1 MKTFFQALFLI
12 STFSTLLFSCTKNT
26 GPAEPVIILTSPTDT
41 TTINAG
47 DTVQIVGSVSDNKD
61 LHEFYFTLK
70 NNTTDTVEFYDNP
83 YVHGAKIHHFT
94 YQWITGDSAAYKLII
109 QVLDHES
116 HTSTKELV
124 VKVN

>member
-1 MKTFFQALFLI
+1 MKKFFQALFLI
-12 STFSTLLFSCTKNT
+12 STLAAALFSCTKNT

-70 NNTTDTVEFYDNP
+70 NHTADTVVSYDNP
-83 YVHGAKIHHFT
+83 YVHGAKIHHFA
-94 YQWITGDSAAYKLII
+94 YQWITGDSAVYKLII
-109 QVLDHES
+109 QVLDHDN
-116 HTSTKELV
+116 HTRTKELL